1 MVEEFDGEK
10 RDENYEDVMFY
21 KKMYGTCYPY
31 LTMTS
36 RMRRGG
42 GGEGVGGQ
50 PQGGAG
56 ESKQQS

>member
-36 RMRRGG
+36 RQTVRHEYWTVWYGRA
-42 GGEGVGGQ
+42 EIIYF
-50 PQGGAG
+50 
-56 ESKQQS
+56 